1 MAGKGKF
8 ITLEGG
14 EGAGKSTQARK
25 LKAALE
31 ARGHPVVL
39 TREPGGSPGAEQI
52 RALLVEGEK
61 DRWTALA
68 ETLLF
73 LAARADHLARL
84 VEPSLTQG
92 SWVVCDRFSD
102 STFVYQGI
110 ARGLGLEKVRRLHE
124 AAFGALK
131 PDLTL
136 ILDLP
141 ADEGL
146 RRAQE
151 RGEVAETRFEKF
163 DIGFHEKL
171 RYAFAD
177 LAAEEPKRC
186 ALIDATRDAETVAA
200 SVWAKVEERLHP

>member
-8 ITLEGG
+8 ITFEGG

-31 ARGHPVVL
+31 ARGHPVLL

-52 RALLVEGEK
+52 RGLLVEGDK

-84 VEPSLTQG
+84 IEPSLTQG
-92 SWVVCDRFSD
+92 FWVVCDRFSD

-110 ARGLGLEKVRRLHE
+110 ARGLGVEKVRRLHE

-141 ADEGL
+141 AEEGL

-151 RGEVAETRFEKF
+151 RGEGAETRFEKF

-171 RYAFAD
+171 RNAFAA
-177 LAAEEPKRC
+177 LAVEEPKRC
-186 ALIDATRDAETVAA
+186 VLIDGTRDAETVAA
-200 SVWAKVEERLHP
+200 SVWAKVEERLDP